1 MSTADPGARRVLD
14 IIEIANVQGR
24 YMYHLEAHRYAE
36 VLDLFALDEPEV
48 SVEIGEGGVYHG
60 GTKVT
65 ALFLHVLRPFF
76 TQPGM
81 MPLHMLTTPVI
92 EVEPEGHR
100 GFGMWQTLGCN
111 SFPSAEGLKAVWQQ
125 GTYDNAYVKSE
136 GRWKILRMR
145 WLANFRTSF
154 DKGWVKEPLYHLPSL
169 DWDSF
174 PPELRPDSPGSGAF
188 EGYDPTAVRLLAP
201 NPPTCRSDDGN
212 ES

>member
-1 MSTADPGARRVLD
+1 MTTADRGAGRAID

-24 YMYHLEAHRYAE
+24 YMYHLEGHRYAE
-36 VLDLFALDEPEV
+36 VLDLFALDEPDV
-48 SVEIGEGGVYHG
+48 SVEIGEGGVYQG
-60 GTKVT
+60 RTKVT
-65 ALFLHVLRPFF
+65 ALFVQVLKPFF

-92 EVEPEGHR
+92 EVEPGGQR

-111 SFPSAEGLKAVWQQ
+111 SFPSEDGMKAVWQQ
-125 GTYDNAYVKSE
+125 GTYDNVYAKVG

-154 DKGWVKEPLYHLPSL
+154 DKGWVKEPVYPLPSL

-174 PPELRPDSPGSGAF
+174 PPELRPDSRYSFRNFPWAKCCCATS
-188 EGYDPTAVRLLAP
+188 
-201 NPPTCRSDDGN
+201 
-212 ES
+212 